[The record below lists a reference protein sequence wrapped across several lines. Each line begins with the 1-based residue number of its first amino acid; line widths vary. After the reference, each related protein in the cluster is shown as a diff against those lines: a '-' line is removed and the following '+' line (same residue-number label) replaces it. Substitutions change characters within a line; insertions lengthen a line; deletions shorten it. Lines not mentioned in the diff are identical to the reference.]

1 MNMTRMNTK
10 FIKEY
15 EYGSGY
21 GQYFDVDNNKFYLPT
36 YDEETQ
42 EELYMDYL
50 DREEQIMNYEIKYNI
65 MQTIEPLK
73 NPILFVFMLFTKWL
87 Q

>member
-1 MNMTRMNTK
+1 MNMTRNNMIYTK
-10 FIKEY
+10 EL

-21 GQYFDVDNNKFYLPT
+21 GQYFDVDNNTFHLPT
-36 YDEETQ
+36 YEEETQ

-50 DREEQIMNYEIKYNI
+50 DREEQMMNYENTYNI
-65 MQTIEPLK
+65 IQVIEPLK
-73 NPILFVFMLFTKWL
+73 NPLLFVFMLFTKWI